1 MAISFDE
8 IPSTIRTPFV
18 AIEFDASAARGNR
31 PALQP
36 YKALLIGQRLSA
48 GSVAADVPTRIS
60 SLKQAETSFGAGSM
74 LHQMAGAWF
83 ANNTFSEL
91 WAVALNDD
99 AAGVQAEGEIMLS
112 GTATESG
119 TMYVYVGGHRIKV
132 AVTSGDT
139 ATTVASALAAA
150 VSADS
155 SLPVTASAS
164 TGTVTFTAK
173 HKGEFFNEVDL
184 RISYYA
190 GEAIPAGLSATIT
203 AFSGGTTNPDIA
215 AAFAAIG
222 DEQYNIMV
230 MPYLDGANLATFKA
244 EMDERFGP
252 MKQAEGLGFAAK
264 NESLATLQ
272 SFGDSLNTQHLS
284 VMGCYKVPTAPFEVA
299 AAVAAVV
306 TYYGN
311 IDPARPFQTLQ
322 LKSVMAPA
330 VEDRFTQ
337 SERNSLLFDGIS
349 TFVVGSDSTVRVERL
364 ITTYQETASGAADDS
379 YLDVETLLTLGYLR
393 FDLRNYILAKYPRHK
408 LASDGIRVA
417 PGQAIVTPKL
427 IKAELITKFR
437 GWEEQG
443 LVENF
448 DQFKKD
454 LVVERN
460 AADPNRLDVL
470 LPPDLI
476 NQLRVSAIKVQFRL

>member
-31 PALQP
+31 PSLQP
-36 YKALLIGQRLSA
+36 YKALLLGQRLTA
-48 GSVAADVPTRIS
+48 GTVAAEVPTRIS
-60 SLKQAETSFGAGSM
+60 SVKQAETSFGAGSM
-74 LHQMAGAWF
+74 LHLMAQAWF
-83 ANNTFSEL
+83 ANNSFSEL
-91 WAVALNDD
+91 WAVALDD
-99 AAGVQAEGEIMLS
+99 DGAGVQAEGEIAFS
-112 GTATESG
+112 GTATEAG
-119 TMYVYVGGHRIKV
+119 TIFVYVGGHRVKV
-132 AVTSGDT
+132 AVASGAT
-139 ATTVASALAAA
+139 ATVVGAALESAIN
-150 VSADS
+150 ADS
-155 SLPVTASAS
+155 SLPVTASAT
-164 TGTVTFTAK
+164 TGTVTLTAK

-190 GEAIPAGLSATIT
+190 GEAIPAGLSATVT
-203 AFSGGTTNPDIA
+203 GFSGGTANPDVA

-222 DEQYNIMV
+222 DEQYNIIAF
-230 MPYLDGANLATFKA
+230 PYLDGANISAFET
-244 EMDERFGP
+244 EMEERFGP
-252 MKQAEGLGFAAK
+252 LKQAEGLGFAAK
-264 NESLATLQ
+264 NQSLATLQ
-272 SFGDSLNTQHLS
+272 SFGDSLNSPHLS
-284 VMGCYKVPTAPFEVA
+284 VLGCYKVPTAPFEVCS
-299 AAVAAVV
+299 AVAAVV

-311 IDPARPFQTLQ
+311 IDPARPFQTLE
-322 LKSVMAPA
+322 LKGVLSPK
-330 VEDRFTQ
+330 VEDRFIQ

-349 TFVVGSDSTVRVERL
+349 TFVVGSDGSVRVERL
-364 ITTYQETASGAADDS
+364 ITTYQETASGAEDDS

-393 FDLRNYILAKYPRHK
+393 YDLRNYLLAKYPRHK

-427 IKAELITKFR
+427 IKAELLTKFR
-437 GWEEQG
+437 QWEELG

-454 LVVERN
+454 LIVERN
-460 AADPNRLDVL
+460 ASDPNRLDVL